1 MSKFYPYDIVR
12 RVLPS
17 GIKIGSPMIVI
28 DKATTGYL
36 CKGAVSGI
44 VSIYRAQALQKLSVK
59 KVIVTEEDF
68 NKLAAMHGIGVFL
81 HKPTPK
87 YRELV
92 DDPPEYIVFISIKD
106 SKKRLIYHLGCAA
119 RVLKTIGYEQTR
131 FQRVRLVA
139 PLIKLAFIGNI
150 T

>member
-17 GIKIGSPMIVI
+17 GIKIGSPMIII
-28 DKATTGYL
+28 DKTTTGYI
-36 CKGAVSGI
+36 CKDASGI
-44 VSIYRAQALQKLSVK
+44 VNIYRAQALQKLSTK
-59 KVIVTEEDF
+59 KVIVNEGDF

-92 DDPPEYIVFISIKD
+92 DDSPEYIVFISIKD
-106 SKKRLIYHLGCAA
+106 PKKRLIYHLGCAA

-131 FQRVRLVA
+131 FQRIRLVA

>member
-12 RVLPS
+12 RILPS

-28 DKATTGYL
+28 DKTTTGYL
-36 CKGAVSGI
+36 CKGVISG
-44 VSIYRAQALQKLSVK
+44 VVNIYRAQALQKLSTK
-59 KVIVTEEDF
+59 KVIVNEKDF
-68 NKLAAMHGIGVFL
+68 NKLAAIHGIGAFL

-92 DDPPEYIVFISIKD
+92 DEAPEYIVFINIKD
-106 SKKRLIYHLGCAA
+106 TKKRLIYHLGCAT

-131 FQRVRLVA
+131 FQRIRLVA